1 MDAGTATPDDVASAA
16 TGPGSGCPV
25 AEFGRLREQ
34 GPVVDFPS
42 FGGDSGVLITRH
54 DDVRAV
60 LTDPRLRADAST
72 VDGALN
78 ALSDLLGKLGIPP
91 ELDWMKRSLLSLDG
105 AEHTRLRKLVS
116 RAFTVRRVNALRPRV
131 ETLTE
136 DLLDDIAA
144 VGAGGGSVDLVQAFA
159 YPLPIAVICELVG
172 VPEPDRPRWRELAE
186 LLTSPAPDRMPP
198 VIHAVVDQ
206 IRVLVEARRNT
217 PADDLMTVLVEVH
230 DDGDRLTE
238 NEMITMMFELVIA
251 GFETTAHLISKS
263 VQVLLT
269 RPDQL
274 AVLRSEPGL
283 WPRAVHEL
291 VRTCGP
297 IPTSLPRYA
306 ATDIEFGGVTVPA
319 GSTVTAGIL
328 TANFDPEFTEDP
340 DELDVRRETGHGERH
355 LGFGQGAHYCLGAAL
370 ARQEA
375 EVALRGVFERFPD
388 LRLADPVTGP
398 APLGFARL
406 PELPVLVASG

>member
-1 MDAGTATPDDVASAA
+1 MDAGTATPDDVTSAA

-34 GPVVDFPS
+34 GPVVDFPG

-72 VDGALN
+72 VDGAQN

-136 DLLDDIAA
+136 DLLDNIAA

-198 VIHAVVDQ
+198 VIHAVVEQ
-206 IRVLVEARRNT
+206 IRVLVEARRST

-238 NEMITMMFELVIA
+238 DEMITMVFELVIA

-274 AVLRSEPGL
+274 AALRSESGL

-306 ATDIEFGGVTVPA
+306 ATDIEFGGVTVAA

-328 TANFDPEFTEDP
+328 SANFDPEFTEYP

-375 EVALRGVFERFPD
+375 EVALRGVFGRFPD

-406 PELPVLVASG
+406 PELPVLLASG